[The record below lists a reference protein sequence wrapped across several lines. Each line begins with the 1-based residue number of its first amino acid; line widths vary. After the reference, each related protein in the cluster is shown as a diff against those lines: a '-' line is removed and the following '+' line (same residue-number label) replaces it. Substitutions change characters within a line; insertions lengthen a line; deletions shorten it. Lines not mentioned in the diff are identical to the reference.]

1 MSVSSDP
8 LRVTITRSGGV
19 AGVRRVWSVEVR
31 SLSAEQSAELRRLVA
46 AAEEPR
52 AAAGGAPPNS
62 SRPSPGVP
70 DAFSYTMDV
79 ERRTG
84 HRRTVTGPVT
94 DTAAPIEAVRRL
106 LDFLRTYG
114 TPKAVG

>member
-46 AAEEPR
+46 AAEEPEGESEELVDEFR
-52 AAAGGAPPNS
+52 EFIEHV
-62 SRPSPGVP
+62 SP
-70 DAFSYTMDV
+70 
-79 ERRTG
+79 E
-84 HRRTVTGPVT
+84 
-94 DTAAPIEAVRRL
+94 
-106 LDFLRTYG
+106 DFG
-114 TPKAVG
+114 